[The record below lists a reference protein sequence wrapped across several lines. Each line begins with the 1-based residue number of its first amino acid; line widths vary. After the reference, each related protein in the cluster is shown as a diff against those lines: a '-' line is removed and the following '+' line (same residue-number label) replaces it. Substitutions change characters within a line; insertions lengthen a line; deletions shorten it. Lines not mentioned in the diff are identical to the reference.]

1 MSLAGIRREYPGQP
15 FDEGRADAD
24 PLVQFERWFAEARD
38 TEPDPTAMTLATAAP
53 TGRPSARTV
62 LLKGVDGGGFV
73 FYTNYASRKA
83 REIDAVGYA
92 CLLFFWP
99 SRVRQVSV
107 SGAVSKVTAAES
119 DVYFASRPLDSRISV
134 YASRQSATIESRAA
148 LEDAFADARRTYQDD
163 TVPRPSWWGGYRL
176 VPDAF
181 EFWQGRESRL
191 HDRLQYLLDAGGWHR
206 HRLAP

>member
-119 DVYFASRPLDSRISV
+119 DVYFASRPLDSRLV
-134 YASRQSATIESRAA
+134 CMRLGRVRRSRVERRSRTRLPTLVGPTRTIRCLVRRGGAATALCQTRLSFGRGERAA
-148 LEDAFADARRTYQDD
+148 CTIVCN
-163 TVPRPSWWGGYRL
+163 TSWTRAVGT
-176 VPDAF
+176 AI
-181 EFWQGRESRL
+181 
-191 HDRLQYLLDAGGWHR
+191 A
-206 HRLAP
+206 